1 MGFPGALGLNL
12 ADVKGDWKAILK
24 RIEGAVAAKGASGR
38 LGTTPYSAGFVFT
51 AAMGELGKRVLE
63 GKAKL
68 NNPKDIFSALGK
80 YTPGAKWNG
89 IYYTDMSTG
98 VQNKKQLLVYM
109 DTYVF
114 GKGYMNTTGLKV
126 PAKYSVIKK

>member
-1 MGFPGALGLNL
+1 
-12 ADVKGDWKAILK
+12 
-24 RIEGAVAAKGASGR
+24 
-38 LGTTPYSAGFVFT
+38 
-51 AAMGELGKRVLE
+51 
-63 GKAKL
+63 
-68 NNPKDIFSALGK
+68 
-80 YTPGAKWNG
+80 
-89 IYYTDMSTG
+89 MSTG